1 MNCHSIFA
9 EKEMK
14 ITYRLIIAL
23 LLLLSAFAG
32 CTKGKEEKPV
42 DIITLLE
49 RYDIPVMEPSGLT
62 LTSDQNGFWT
72 VSDEDSSLYKL
83 DSYGKIIKRIKVNG
97 FDLEGVTVIN
107 EATLAIVLERSREV
121 VILDTAGTELKRVK
135 IDLEG
140 ELNLGLE
147 GITYNES
154 TKHFYIVNEKDPPLI
169 IELDGDLNEVRRD
182 TIKFAADVSGIFYDE
197 NDSLLWILSDEDQ
210 MVVKTDM
217 KLNIIAKFKI
227 SVLQPEG
234 ITINS
239 KGDRMYIISDIEEKL
254 SVYKIN

>member
-1 MNCHSIFA
+1 
-9 EKEMK
+9 MK
-14 ITYRLIIAL
+14 ITYRLIIAIL
-23 LLLLSAFAG
+23 FVLTAFAG
-32 CTKGKEEKPV
+32 CIKEKEEKPG
-42 DIITLLE
+42 DKITLLG

-72 VSDEDSSLYKL
+72 VSDEDSTLYKL
-83 DSYGKIIKRIKVNG
+83 DSYGKIIKRITVNG

-107 EATLAIVLERSREV
+107 EATLAIVLERSREI

-135 IDLEG
+135 INLEG
-140 ELNLGLE
+140 ELNSGLE

-154 TKHFYIVNEKDPPLI
+154 IKHFYIVNEKNPPLV
-169 IELDGDLNEVRRD
+169 IELDGDLNEVRSD

-217 KLNIIAKFKI
+217 ELNIIAKFKI

-239 KGDRMYIISDIEEKL
+239 NGDRMYIISDIEEKL

>member
-1 MNCHSIFA
+1 
-9 EKEMK
+9 MK
-14 ITYRLIIAL
+14 TTYRLTITL
-23 LLLLSAFAG
+23 LLALTAIAG
-32 CTKGKEEKPV
+32 CIKEKEEKTGKK
-42 DIITLLE
+42 ITLLA

-62 LTSDQNGFWT
+62 LTSEQNGFWT

-83 DSYGKIIKRIKVNG
+83 DSYGMIIKRIKVNG
-97 FDLEGVTVIN
+97 FDLEGVTVIDG
-107 EATLAIVLERSREV
+107 ATLAIVLERTREV

-135 IDLEG
+135 INLDG

-147 GITYNES
+147 GISYNES
-154 TKHFYIVNEKDPPLI
+154 IKHFYIVNEKDPPLI

-197 NDSLLWILSDEDQ
+197 NDNILWILSDEDQ

-217 KLNIIAKFKI
+217 ELNIITKFKI
-227 SVLQPEG
+227 SIVQPEG
-234 ITINS
+234 ITVNS